1 MNANDLIQLL
11 MLIASTVAIIVSAVM
26 SRESISASMKM
37 VKEQNYIQMFA
48 EYTKRYQEII
58 MTMPNLKDCSDY
70 LNNHDV
76 QKCMR
81 LYFNLC
87 SEEYDLHCKDA
98 ISSDIWQ
105 KWLIGMQATMKQKEF
120 LQSWE
125 KQSANYASDF
135 SDFFN
140 DSVVQDNRSNK
151 L

>member
-1 MNANDLIQLL
+1 MNLSDTIQFL
-11 MLIASTVAIIVSAVM
+11 MLLVSTVAIIVSAIM
-26 SRESISASMKM
+26 SRESIAASMKM

-48 EYTKRYQEII
+48 EYTKRYEEII

-70 LNNHDV
+70 LNNHDI

-87 SEEYDLHCKDA
+87 SEEYDLRCKDA

-105 KWLIGMQATMKQKEF
+105 KWLTGMQATMKQDEF

-125 KQSANYASDF
+125 IQSANYASDF
-135 SDFFN
+135 VNFFN
-140 DSVVQDNRSNK
+140 ESVI